1 MVFVAILGV
10 LDIIFGA
17 VLAASTFADLAGSGW
32 VFLFGIIALLKGIYS
47 VVTAA
52 GAGFYFD
59 VLGWIDLAVGV
70 FLLLVNWNIVLPFF
84 LYIGILVI
92 LKGLYSF
99 FVGLIG
105 TNE

>member
-1 MVFVAILGV
+1 MVLVAILGV

-17 VLAASTFADLAGSGW
+17 VLAAATFAGLAGNGW
-32 VFLFGIIALLKGIYS
+32 VMIFGIVAIIKGIYS
-47 VVTAA
+47 VLTAA

-59 VLGWIDLAVGV
+59 VLGWLDMAVG
-70 FLLLVNWNIVLPFF
+70 FMLLLVHWGIVFPFF
-84 LYIGILVI
+84 LYIGIILV

-105 TNE
+105 AQQ